1 MIIPEKLQ
9 FMKYKTTDKYGM
21 LNGIRDDAPEDM
33 KEQYWE
39 YLRITEEAKKRN
51 DKLQVLSTLQGAS

>member
-51 DKLQVLSTLQGAS
+51 DKL